1 MNTTDLL
8 ERITEL
14 LGEIAKTA
22 VIMTIAAK
30 LSSAINEDEKM
41 YLAQALA
48 MAMTGDGAI
57 RPNNPMPGQPGY
69 PHSPQFP

>member
-30 LSSAINEDEKM
+30 LTSAGSDEEKM

-48 MAMTGDGAI
+48 MAMSGEKTSGF
-57 RPNNPMPGQPGY
+57 NNPMPGQSEY
-69 PHSPQFP
+69 PHSPTF

>member
-22 VIMTIAAK
+22 VILTIAAK
-30 LSSAINEDEKM
+30 LTSAASDEEKM

-48 MAMTGDGAI
+48 MAMGSEKTSGF
-57 RPNNPMPGQPGY
+57 NNPMPGQSEY
-69 PHSPQFP
+69 PHSPTF